1 MSDVRMLNVITSRDE
16 YENYLAFFRA
26 HELGCVM
33 SSFCSGS
40 ATDKI
45 LACFGV
51 DKSQKVLMQ
60 TYLTADR
67 TDEIKR
73 ALRTEMNINGLGNGI
88 AIFVSTVGIG
98 GITAKKYLLG
108 NREEGDGTMS
118 EQNRKET
125 DFVLIVAITNKGY
138 NDVVMDAAR
147 EAGARGGTVLKAH
160 GTGSEMTKFFGV
172 SITEEKDMV
181 YIVSKREDMQTI
193 MRAIMDKAG
202 VNTDAHGV
210 IYALPVED
218 VEGFSL

>member
-1 MSDVRMLNVITSRDE
+1 MSSVKMLNVIASRDE
-16 YENYLAFFRA
+16 YENYLAFFRT
-26 HELGCVM
+26 HELGVVM

-67 TDEIKR
+67 VDEIKS
-73 ALRTEMNINGLGNGI
+73 ALRQEMNINGRGNGI

-98 GITAKKYLLG
+98 GISAKNYLLG
-108 NREEGDGTMS
+108 KSATEEKKM
-118 EQNRKET
+118 EENRKET

-138 NDVVMDAAR
+138 SDVVMDAAR
-147 EAGARGGTVLKAH
+147 EVGAKGGTVLKAH

-181 YIVSKREDMQTI
+181 YIVSKREEMQTI

-202 VNTDAHGV
+202 INTDAHGV
-210 IYALPVED
+210 IYALPVDD
-218 VEGFSL
+218 VEGFAL